1 MTIRFESLLAQAAL
15 PLVSWGLF
23 ALAVLWLGSVGACIG
38 SFLNVIVYRLP
49 RRMSIVHPPSQCPR
63 CQHAIRWYDNLPI
76 LGWVALRGKCRD
88 CQAWI
93 SPRYPLVELV
103 AAALSV
109 LIASHF
115 LAQATSSHAVS
126 NMLHWNSRTMQ
137 MVVTYAIHL
146 LVIYTLLT
154 AALIHLDGE
163 RDPRWLYAPAAL
175 TGLVASL
182 FSSQIPW
189 NTLHTQMH
197 ASLVDGAVGMGAGIL
212 LGWLSA
218 SKNQPAQTRDAQLG
232 ICGLILG
239 WQIVILV
246 AIAVALATLLC
257 QSMSYRFTRCR
268 KISWSMHLVWATSL
282 CLITGPHITASPVTK
297 TPLATPNQASV
308 ETSTLFPQM
317 SDKGALS
324 WLLLGS
330 LSVLLLARATRRFS
344 PDDTVEGPNSMHNP
358 QANLEAILNAENYRL
373 AERDTDFLARPELR
387 PVRMQLELLK
397 PEMAFEENDIQSTI
411 VAFGGTQIVDQAE
424 ATARLEEAQRQ
435 LETAPDNPHHQRALQ
450 RAERILAKA
459 PFYEHARE
467 FAQIVSAAA
476 QKDNRCDYVIV
487 TGGGPGVME
496 AANRGANEAGAKSI
510 GLNITLPEEQNPN
523 PYITPDLCFQFHYF
537 ALRKMHFLLRARALV
552 VFPGGFGTLDEL
564 FDALTLRQVGRMQT
578 IPIILFGR
586 EYWERVIDFQFLADE
601 GVIRDEHLDLFEYV
615 ESPQEAW
622 NKIQSFHQ
630 QATSAVPGD
639 S

>member
-1 MTIRFESLLAQAAL
+1 MGSEMCIRDS
-15 PLVSWGLF
+15 
-23 ALAVLWLGSVGACIG
+23 
-38 SFLNVIVYRLP
+38 
-49 RRMSIVHPPSQCPR
+49 SQCPR

-109 LIASHF
+109 LIASHI
-115 LAQATSSHAVS
+115 LAQATSSHALT

-257 QSMSYRFTRCR
+257 QSMSHHLTRFRR
-268 KISWSMHLVWATSL
+268 ISWSMHLVWATSL
-282 CLITGPHITASPVTK
+282 CLITGPRITASPVTN
-297 TPLATPNQASV
+297 TPFATPNEANV
-308 ETSTLFPQM
+308 ETRTLFPQM
-317 SDKGALS
+317 SDKGALG

-330 LSVLLLARATRRFS
+330 LSVLLLTRATRRSS

-424 ATARLEEAQRQ
+424 AIERVDVVALVARGQQVMQKGPQPGVARLGVTCQ
-435 LETAPDNPHHQRALQ
+435 PDDATHTQG
-450 RAERILAKA
+450 
-459 PFYEHARE
+459 
-467 FAQIVSAAA
+467 VSA
-476 QKDNRCDYVIV
+476 DC
-487 TGGGPGVME
+487 
-496 AANRGANEAGAKSI
+496 
-510 GLNITLPEEQNPN
+510 
-523 PYITPDLCFQFHYF
+523 C
-537 ALRKMHFLLRARALV
+537 
-552 VFPGGFGTLDEL
+552 
-564 FDALTLRQVGRMQT
+564 
-578 IPIILFGR
+578 
-586 EYWERVIDFQFLADE
+586 
-601 GVIRDEHLDLFEYV
+601 
-615 ESPQEAW
+615 
-622 NKIQSFHQ
+622 
-630 QATSAVPGD
+630 
-639 S
+639 